1 MAGSVNKVILIGR
14 LGKDPEVRNT
24 QGGGKVVSFSLA
36 TSDQW
41 TDKASGERKE
51 RTEWHR
57 IVIFNE
63 QIAGVAERFLSKG
76 SMVHLEGALQTR
88 GWTDNA
94 GVERYSTE
102 VVLARFRGELTLLG
116 DARGNGNADE
126 ARSTSTQRRR
136 EPAMAGAGTSPGGG
150 LGGRDLDDDIPFAP
164 CWQ

>member
-14 LGKDPEVRNT
+14 LGKDPEVRSS
-24 QGGGKVVSFSLA
+24 QAGGKIVSFSVA
-36 TSDQW
+36 TCDQW
-41 TDKASGERKE
+41 TDKQSGERQE

-57 IVIFNE
+57 VVIFND
-63 QIAGVAERFLSKG
+63 QIAGVVERFLSKG

-88 GWTDNA
+88 KWTDNA

-116 DARGNGNADE
+116 DARGNGDE
-126 ARSTSTQRRR
+126 IRQASRRR
-136 EPAMAGAGTSPGGG
+136 EPAMAGTAGSGSGG
-150 LGGRDLDDDIPFAP
+150 DLDDDIPFAA

>member
-14 LGKDPEVRNT
+14 LGKDPEVRSST
-24 QGGGKVVSFSLA
+24 QGGGKIVSFSLA

-57 IVIFNE
+57 VVIFNE

-102 VVLARFRGELTLLG
+102 VVLARFRGELALLG

-126 ARSTSTQRRR
+126 PRPAQRRR
-136 EPAMAGAGTSPGGG
+136 EPSMAGAGASAGGG
-150 LGGRDLDDDIPFAP
+150 FGGGDLDDDIPFAP

>member
-14 LGKDPEVRNT
+14 LGKDPEVRSGT
-24 QGGGKVVSFSLA
+24 QGGGKIVSFSLA

-57 IVIFNE
+57 VVIFNE

-126 ARSTSTQRRR
+126 PRPAQRRR
-136 EPAMAGAGTSPGGG
+136 EPAMAGAGASAGGG
-150 LGGRDLDDDIPFAP
+150 FGGGDLDDDIPFAP

>member
-14 LGKDPEVRNT
+14 LGKDPEVRNST
-24 QGGGKVVSFSLA
+24 QGGGKIVSFSLA

-41 TDKASGERKE
+41 TDKE

-57 IVIFNE
+57 VVIFNE

-126 ARSTSTQRRR
+126 PRPAQHRR
-136 EPAMAGAGTSPGGG
+136 EPAMAGAGASAGGG
-150 LGGRDLDDDIPFAP
+150 FGGGDLDDDIPFAP